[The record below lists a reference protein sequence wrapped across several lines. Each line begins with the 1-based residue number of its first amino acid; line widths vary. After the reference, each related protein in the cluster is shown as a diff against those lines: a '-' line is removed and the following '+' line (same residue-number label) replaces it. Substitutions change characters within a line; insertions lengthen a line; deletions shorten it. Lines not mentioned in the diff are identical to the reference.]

1 MATNTKKKISRRA
14 RHRQIVRRRR
24 IALGVFVVVA
34 VLLLYVIIHSL
45 YIKFKPKADVSTLTI
60 KEDGV
65 KLEEVIDT
73 DELKASNGDL
83 KRAVKDDISAFN
95 SKHGK
100 NAARFIRLGEKNGK
114 CYVETAFKDVE
125 TYAKYSGYAVKLTK
139 VKASKANFDAIFSEV
154 KDGKKSGYI
163 DAYKVKKMKGQL
175 LVLNENITV
184 KVPGDVKCVSD
195 EGTKVNEDGS
205 VTIKPVN
212 GNNDYAVNTYI
223 IFE

>member
-1 MATNTKKKISRRA
+1 MEDEKKREKKKA
-14 RHRQIVRRRR
+14 
-24 IALGVFVVVA
+24 GTVVLVCVIGAVA
-34 VLLLYVIIHSL
+34 VFLMLVLLFKVSTGMMKWKKGTRHLWNLYLFLLL
-45 YIKFKPKADVSTLTI
+45 
-60 KEDGV
+60 
-65 KLEEVIDT
+65 
-73 DELKASNGDL
+73 ASAGL
-83 KRAVKDDISAFN
+83 FGYGAYFAATDDISAFN

-100 NAARFIRLGEKNGK
+100 NAVRFIRLGEKNGK

-125 TYAKYSGYAVKLTK
+125 TYAKYSGYEVKLTK